1 MAIPAERRGDDS
13 SRDVAVVIREMT
25 HRLGELGNTIES
37 LRGMVLLN
45 REYTQGLKSLVP
57 TIYGVDRAAHLFRRQ
72 LEAMTKAM
80 KGHGTGGAAGAA
92 SGAVVGGLALVMEGM
107 HGIAQKA
114 IGPLSAMTSAIDRMT
129 GAASPDV
136 WATLTG
142 SFQMVAAVAGTMV
155 LPQVIQ
161 VIRWVQQLAFWLR
174 ALDPAWKEVI
184 GNVIVAAGVLL
195 ALGVVLGPIIAVG
208 GGLIAV
214 LRLVVTGVLYVV
226 GTFAALTVRLLMLAP
241 AALVAMAA
249 IAALIWTLNRVGS
262 ENQDLKDANKRSAKW
277 ATTGEAP
284 EEAARGHWSVKQLAA
299 MAPEQREAIVQTW
312 RDAAR
317 QNEIAA
323 SNQMIDWSNKNSDRS
338 GINVAWGRVFG
349 SRTEEN
355 AHATARLAGD
365 WSKERAI
372 LDRVLSAVK
381 SGKFENLSKDPA
393 IRSMDSMEK
402 MLLSLQ
408 TQGQPKFGAIDDV
421 YRSIQVSAL
430 KDNTM
435 EQFMKQM
442 WNEQRQLL
450 LDQLAVQK
458 EIRDKK
464 ADPTAD

>member
-37 LRGMVLLN
+37 LRGLVLLN

-57 TIYGVDRAAHLFRRQ
+57 SIHGVDRAAHLFRRQ

-80 KGHGTGGAAGAA
+80 KGHSPGGGAAGGVVL
-92 SGAVVGGLALVMEGM
+92 SGVHSAMA
-107 HGIAQKA
+107 GIHSLAQKA
-114 IGPLSAMTSAIDRMT
+114 VGPLAAMSGAMDRMI

-142 SFQMVAAVAGTMV
+142 SFQMVAAVAGTIL
-155 LPQVIQ
+155 LPHIIQ
-161 VIRWVQQLAFWLR
+161 VIRWVQQFAFWLKR
-174 ALDPAWKEVI
+174 LDPAWKEVI
-184 GNVIVAAGVLL
+184 ADLMLAAGALL
-195 ALGVVLGPIIAVG
+195 ALSVVIGPIITVG
-208 GGLIAV
+208 GGLIAL

-226 GTFAALTVRLLMLAP
+226 GTFAALTVRLLMIAP
-241 AALVAMAA
+241 AALLAMAA
-249 IAALIWTLNRVGS
+249 IAALVWTLNRVGTES
-262 ENQDLKDANKRSAKW
+262 QSLADANKRSAKW

-284 EEAARGHWSVKQLAA
+284 EEAARGHWSVKQLAE
-299 MAPEQREAIVQTW
+299 MAPEQRETMIQHW

-317 QNEIAA
+317 EQEIWHN
-323 SNQMIDWSNKNSDRS
+323 SQMIEWSNKNSERS
-338 GINVAWGRVFG
+338 GLNVAWGRTFG
-349 SRTEEN
+349 SATEDK
-355 AHATARLAGD
+355 AVDAARKAGD

-372 LDRVLSAVK
+372 LDRVLNSVK
-381 SGKFENLSKDPA
+381 AGKFENLNKDPA

-402 MLLSLQ
+402 ILLSLQ

-464 ADPTAD
+464 ADPTTD